1 MSYLLK
7 SRSEPKLKKQASSD
21 EQQAKINE
29 VRELLGD
36 LPTEMPGF
44 LTDSTIRRFL
54 RTRDWSTVQATK
66 ALKETVKWRR
76 QYRPDKIRLEDIA
89 EREHLLKKAYIADY
103 LDKNGRTVLVTMPS
117 IKSLVPAKEQVKL
130 LVYNLE
136 SCTMSS
142 ENAQENIVWVV
153 DFSGW
158 TVSSTP
164 LAESR
169 QSVHIIQNYYP
180 GLVGAAI
187 LCNPPKIFESFWKIL
202 NYFIEPEL
210 KEKVKFIYTNNSE
223 SQRIMADMFDLDK
236 LESAFGGRN
245 TSGIDIVKYSERM
258 QRRDQTRNLRIR

>member
-1 MSYLLK
+1 MSNLLK
-7 SRSEPKLKKQASSD
+7 SKNEPKLKKQASSSD

-54 RTRDWSTVQATK
+54 RTRNWSTVQATK

-76 QYRPDKIRLEDIA
+76 QYRPDKIRW
-89 EREHLLKKAYIADY
+89 
-103 LDKNGRTVLVTMPS
+103 
-117 IKSLVPAKEQVKL
+117 SLVPAKEQVKL

-136 SCTMSS
+136 TMSS
-142 ENAQENIVWVV
+142 KNAQENIVWVV

-210 KEKVKFIYTNNSE
+210 KEKVKFVYTNNSE

-258 QRRDQTRNLRIR
+258 QRRDQTRNLHIR